1 MITANSLAQ
10 SFGELSFNENG
21 IHSRRN
27 ASIISDGSHGQ
38 ARINSSLVQSDVEAS
53 DVCILLLIPEKTYMS
68 EIFARHSA
76 KHQTKDKIGFL
87 KESLLFKHWT
97 MDQLVK
103 MAYSMKK
110 KEYPK
115 GSDVVRQGERM
126 EYVWLIKE
134 GMVRISHKVHSSQGR
149 RSKSGRLQQTDE
161 NNDGSGQS
169 LTVDISDLGPHDC
182 IGLVEC
188 LDEKKKSQRE
198 AITLYSSEFFFV
210 P

>member
-1 MITANSLAQ
+1 
-10 SFGELSFNENG
+10 
-21 IHSRRN
+21 
-27 ASIISDGSHGQ
+27 
-38 ARINSSLVQSDVEAS
+38 
-53 DVCILLLIPEKTYMS
+53 MS

-110 KEYPK
+110 KDYPK
-115 GSDVVRQGERM
+115 GSEVVRQGERM
-126 EYVWLIKE
+126 EYVWLVKE

-149 RSKSGRLQQTDE
+149 RPKSGRLQVDE
-161 NNDGSGQS
+161 NNDVSSGQS
-169 LTVDISDLGPHDC
+169 LTVDVADLGQHDC
-182 IGLVEC
+182 IGLVES

-198 AITLYSSEFFFV
+198 ATTLCSSEFFFV